1 MISFDKLYDG
11 LNVVHDQLNNTVVE
25 LTNMGATAD
34 AAAVAEFRA
43 QAFRMMNMLISM
55 SHLMEADW
63 KNLNA
68 AIEAALPR
76 LKQLEAIRDAASPA
90 MKAEEKPEENKQ
102 VPVASQ
108 RGQTA
113 SVVILDEFPY
123 AEMQED
129 SQTTAPHPV

>member
-76 LKQLEAIRDAASPA
+76 LKQLEAIRNATSPA

-102 VPVASQ
+102 VPTASQ

-113 SVVILDEFPY
+113 SVVILDELPY
-123 AEMQED
+123 VEMQED
-129 SQTTAPHPV
+129 SQTIARHPV